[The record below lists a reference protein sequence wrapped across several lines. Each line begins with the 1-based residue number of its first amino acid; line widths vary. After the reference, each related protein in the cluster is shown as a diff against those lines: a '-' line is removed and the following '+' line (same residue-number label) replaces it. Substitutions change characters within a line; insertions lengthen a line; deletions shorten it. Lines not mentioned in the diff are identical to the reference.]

1 MRIEFQ
7 RKVDRIAGKLI
18 CWVLSLFH
26 RNGVSGSVEQ
36 APKRILIILLS
47 EMGSLVLAHP
57 MFLRLK
63 EKYPGVSLHALLFE
77 KNRECLE
84 ILDVLPPEN
93 ILTIDD
99 KSFGRFAKSCLMAL
113 LRMRRQGFDAVIDCE
128 LFARISSIYSV
139 LSGAPLRIGFHPH
152 TQEGLYRGE
161 FINRPVLYNP
171 YHHISHQFLTLA
183 EAIDSPT
190 VPRAKRR
197 VPALEELE
205 APAIPFGRDEMERMR
220 RRVAD
225 DFPQILG
232 KQMALIYPSG
242 GILPIRA
249 WPEDH
254 YRRLAREL
262 VSEGYAVGVIGLA
275 EDSPLAA
282 RILSFCGE
290 AGCID
295 LTGYTKSIRELM
307 ILFHYASV
315 LITNDGGPVHFAS
328 MTPIPTIAF
337 FGPESPALY
346 GSLDREAVNYFLGI
360 SCSPCL
366 TAYNHRNSP
375 CDGDNACLK
384 EIPPEEVLEKAL
396 EILRSE
402 KGTPARPLSG

>member
-1 MRIEFQ
+1 MKIEFQ
-7 RKVDRIAGKLI
+7 RNVDRIFGKLI
-18 CWVLSLFH
+18 CRVLSVFYRKDKTLPPDH
-26 RNGVSGSVEQ
+26 

-57 MFLRLK
+57 MFSRLK
-63 EKYPGVSLHALLFE
+63 EKFPGVSLHVLLFE

-93 ILTIDD
+93 ILGIND
-99 KSFGRFAKSCLMAL
+99 KSFGQFVKSCLLAL
-113 LRMRRQGFDAVIDCE
+113 IRMRKKRFDVVIDCE

-139 LSGAPLRIGFHPH
+139 LSGAPLRVGFHPH

-171 YHHISHQFLTLA
+171 YHHISQQFLTLA
-183 EAIDSPT
+183 EAIDSQT
-190 VPRAKRR
+190 SPRAKRR
-197 VPALEELE
+197 MIAQEELE
-205 APAIPFGRDEMERMR
+205 APTIPFGQDEMERMR
-220 RRVAD
+220 KRVAD

-232 KQMALIYPSG
+232 KELVLIYPSG

-254 YRRLAREL
+254 YCRLAREM
-262 VSEGYAVGVIGLA
+262 VSGGYTVGVIGMA
-275 EDSPLAA
+275 EDSALAA
-282 RILSFCGE
+282 RVLSFCGE
-290 AGCID
+290 ASCID

-307 ILFHYASV
+307 ILFHYASL
-315 LITNDGGPVHFAS
+315 LITNDGGPAHFAS

-346 GSLDREAVNYFLGI
+346 ASLDREAVNYFLGI

-375 CDGDNACLK
+375 CDGDNACLR
-384 EIPPEEVLEKAL
+384 EIPPDRVLEKAL
-396 EILRSE
+396 EILRNE
-402 KGTPARPLSG
+402 KRPRPRVLA

>member
-7 RKVDRIAGKLI
+7 RSVDRILGKLI
-18 CWVLSLFH
+18 CGVLSLFY
-26 RNGVSGSVEQ
+26 RNRGAVTPDH

-63 EKYPGVSLHALLFE
+63 EKYPGVSLHALVFH
-77 KNRECLE
+77 KNRECLDVLE
-84 ILDVLPPEN
+84 VLPPEN

-99 KSFGRFAKSCLMAL
+99 KSLGRFVKSCLVAL
-113 LRMRRQGFDAVIDCE
+113 IRIRKQRFDVVIDCE
-128 LFARISSIYSV
+128 LFARVSSIYSV
-139 LSGAPLRIGFHPH
+139 LSGAPLRVGFHPH
-152 TQEGLYRGE
+152 TQEGLYRGD

-171 YHHISHQFLTLA
+171 YLHVSRQFLTLA

-190 VPRAKRR
+190 VPKAKGRR
-197 VPALEELE
+197 TALEELR
-205 APAIPFGRDEMERMR
+205 APVIPFGQEEMERMR
-220 RRVAD
+220 KRVAN
-225 DFPQILG
+225 DFPRILG
-232 KQMALIYPSG
+232 KELVLIYPSG

-249 WPEDH
+249 WPLD
-254 YRRLAREL
+254 YYCRLAREL
-262 VSEGYAVGVIGLA
+262 ISRGYAVGVIGLA
-275 EDSPLAA
+275 EDGPVAA

-290 AGCID
+290 ADCID
-295 LTGYTKSIRELM
+295 LTGYTKTIRELM
-307 ILFHYASV
+307 ILFHYASLLV
-315 LITNDGGPVHFAS
+315 TNDGGPAHFAS

-337 FGPESPALY
+337 FGPETPALY
-346 GSLDREAVNYFLGI
+346 GSLDPEAVNCFLGI

-384 EIPPEEVLEKAL
+384 EIRPEGILEKAL

-402 KGTPARPLSG
+402 GRSKPRPLA

>member
-7 RKVDRIAGKLI
+7 RKVDRIFGKLI
-18 CWVLSLFH
+18 CRVLSVLH
-26 RNGVSGSVEQ
+26 RKDKTLPPER

-57 MFLRLK
+57 MFLCLK
-63 EKYPGVSLHALLFE
+63 EKYPGVSLHVLLFE

-84 ILDVLPPEN
+84 VLDAVPTEN
-93 ILTIDD
+93 ILTIND
-99 KSFGRFAKSCLMAL
+99 KSFSQLARSSVTSLT
-113 LRMRRQGFDAVIDCE
+113 RMRKQKYDAVIDCE
-128 LFARISSIYSV
+128 LFARISSIFSV
-139 LSGAPLRIGFHPH
+139 LSGAPIRVGFHPH

-171 YHHISHQFLTLA
+171 YHHITHQFLTLA
-183 EAIDSPT
+183 EAIESGT
-190 VPRAKRR
+190 VPRAKRQ
-197 VPALEELE
+197 VTAQEPK
-205 APAIPFGRDEMERMR
+205 APVIVFGQDETERMR
-220 RRVAD
+220 KRVAD

-232 KQMALIYPSG
+232 KELVLIYPSG

-249 WPEDH
+249 WPPDH
-254 YRRLAREL
+254 YCRLAQEL
-262 VSEGYAVGVIGLA
+262 ISQGYAVGVIGMA
-275 EDSPLAA
+275 EDGPLAA

-290 AGCID
+290 ASCID

-307 ILFHYASV
+307 ILFHYASL
-315 LITNDGGPVHFAS
+315 LITNDGGPAHFAS

-346 GSLDREAVNYFLGI
+346 ASLDREAVNCFLGI

-375 CDGDNACLK
+375 CDGDNTCLK
-384 EIPPEEVLEKAL
+384 EIPPEGVLEKAL

-402 KGTPARPLSG
+402 KRTRPRTLA

>member
-1 MRIEFQ
+1 MKIEFQ

-18 CWVLSLFH
+18 CWVLSLLH
-26 RNGVSGSVEQ
+26 RNGVSGPVER

-57 MFLRLK
+57 MFLYLK
-63 EKYPGVSLHALLFE
+63 EKYPGVSLHVLLFE

-84 ILDVLPPEN
+84 VLDAVPKEN
-93 ILTIDD
+93 ILSIND
-99 KSFGRFAKSCLMAL
+99 KSFSLLARSSATSL
-113 LRMRRQGFDAVIDCE
+113 LRMRKQRYDAVIDCE
-128 LFARISSIYSV
+128 LFARISSIFSV
-139 LSGAPLRIGFHPH
+139 LSGAPIRVGFHPH
-152 TQEGLYRGE
+152 TQEGLYRGD

-171 YHHISHQFLTLA
+171 YHHISQQFLTLA
-183 EAIDSPT
+183 EAIDSQT

-197 VPALEELE
+197 MTAREELD

-220 RRVAD
+220 KRVED

-232 KQMALIYPSG
+232 KELVLIYPSG

-254 YRRLAREL
+254 YCRIAREL

-295 LTGYTKSIRELM
+295 LTGYTSSIRELM
-307 ILFHYASV
+307 ILFHYASL
-315 LITNDGGPVHFAS
+315 LITNDGGPAHFAS

-402 KGTPARPLSG
+402 KGTAARPLSG

>member
-1 MRIEFQ
+1 MKIEFQ
-7 RKVDRIAGKLI
+7 RNVDRIFGKLI
-18 CWVLSLFH
+18 CRVLSIFYRKGGTLPADH
-26 RNGVSGSVEQ
+26 

-63 EKYPGVSLHALLFE
+63 EKFPGVAIHALLFE
-77 KNRECLE
+77 KNRECLDV
-84 ILDVLPPEN
+84 LDVLPPEN
-93 ILTIDD
+93 ILTIND
-99 KSFGRFAKSCLMAL
+99 KSSGQFLQSCLLAL
-113 LRMRRQGFDAVIDCE
+113 LRIRKQKFDVVIDCE

-139 LSGAPLRIGFHPH
+139 LSGAPLRVGFHPH

-171 YHHISHQFLTLA
+171 YHHISQQFLTLA

-190 VPRAKRR
+190 SPRAKRR
-197 VPALEELE
+197 MTVQEELE
-205 APAIPFGRDEMERMR
+205 VPAIPFGQEEMERMR
-220 RRVAD
+220 RRVAE

-232 KQMALIYPSG
+232 KELVLIYPSG

-254 YRRLAREL
+254 YCRLAREL
-262 VSEGYAVGVIGLA
+262 ISEGYAVGVIGLA
-275 EDSPLAA
+275 EDRPLAA
-282 RILSFCGE
+282 RMLSCCGE
-290 AGCID
+290 ESCID

-307 ILFHYASV
+307 ILFHYASL
-315 LITNDGGPVHFAS
+315 LITNDGGPAHFAS

-337 FGPESPALY
+337 FGPETPALY
-346 GSLDREAVNYFLGI
+346 GSLDPEAVNYFLGI

-375 CDGDNACLK
+375 CNGDNACLK
-384 EIPPEEVLEKAL
+384 EIPPEEILEKAL
-396 EILRSE
+396 EILRSDE
-402 KGTPARPLSG
+402 RPKPRALA

>member
-1 MRIEFQ
+1 
-7 RKVDRIAGKLI
+7 
-18 CWVLSLFH
+18 
-26 RNGVSGSVEQ
+26 
-36 APKRILIILLS
+36 
-47 EMGSLVLAHP
+47 MGSLVLAHP

-93 ILTIDD
+93 ILTIND
-99 KSFGRFAKSCLMAL
+99 KSFGQFVKSCLLAL
-113 LRMRRQGFDAVIDCE
+113 TRIRKQRFDVVIDCE

-139 LSGAPLRIGFHPH
+139 LSGAPVRVGFHPH

-171 YHHISHQFLTLA
+171 YHHISQQFLTLA

-190 VPRAKRR
+190 SPRAKRQTT
-197 VPALEELE
+197 AQEDLD
-205 APAIPFGRDEMERMR
+205 APAIRFTPDEMERMR
-220 RRVAD
+220 ERMVD
-225 DFPQILG
+225 DFPRILG
-232 KQMALIYPSG
+232 KELVLIYPSG

-254 YRRLAREL
+254 YCRLAREL
-262 VSEGYAVGVIGLA
+262 ISEGYAVGVIGLA

-282 RILSFCGE
+282 RVLSFCGE
-290 AGCID
+290 ASCID

-307 ILFHYASV
+307 ILFHYASL
-315 LITNDGGPVHFAS
+315 LITNDGGPAHFAS

-337 FGPESPALY
+337 FGPETPALY
-346 GSLDREAVNYFLGI
+346 GSLDPEAVNYFLGI

-384 EIPPEEVLEKAL
+384 EIPPEEVLE
-396 EILRSE
+396 E
-402 KGTPARPLSG
+402 GTGDSPE